1 MRFEWDESK
10 NEENRKKHGLSFEVA
25 IEVFGDP
32 FYLSI
37 FDCVMEDEERYWAVG
52 LIGGLA
58 VVVVVHAWR
67 EADGEA
73 IVRVISA
80 RKASA
85 RERHL
90 YEENENFEI

>member
-32 FYLSI
+32 LCLSI
-37 FDCVMEDEERYWAVG
+37 FDCVVAEEERYWAVG
-52 LIGGLA
+52 VIEGLV
-58 VVVVVHAWR
+58 VVVVVHMSR
-67 EADGEA
+67 EKQGEE

-85 RERHL
+85 RERRL
-90 YEENENFEI
+90 YEENQNFEI

>member
-10 NEENRKKHGLSFEVA
+10 SEQNREKHGLSFEVA

-32 FYLSI
+32 LHLSI
-37 FDCVMEDEERYWAVG
+37 LDCLVSGEERYWAVG
-52 LIGGLA
+52 LIENLV
-58 VVVVVHAWR
+58 VVVVVHTWR
-67 EADGEA
+67 EDDGEE

-85 RERHL
+85 RERRL
-90 YEENENFEI
+90 YEENENSEI